1 VWDNRDVARTKIVA
15 TMGPAMSELSV
26 VAAVIAAGADVLRV
40 NCSHGTHEEHVASVR
55 LAREAAASLG
65 REVAVLAD
73 LQGPKIRAGTIMAP
87 GRVMHPGDEVTL
99 RAGVETTEDGAV
111 PIVYPHFSDDV
122 RAGDRVLLADGLIEL
137 VVDAVRG
144 ADVACAVVRGGTLTS
159 HKGVNLPGVA
169 VTAQS
174 PTVKDLADLA
184 PLVEAGVD
192 YVALSFVRSAEDVQR
207 LRAALASL
215 GSRAAV
221 VAKLERPE
229 AITGL
234 DQIVAVSDAVMV
246 ARGDLGVEMGPELV
260 PGLQKRIIATANAH
274 ATPVITATE
283 MLESMVSETRPTRA
297 EASDVANAVFDGT
310 SAVMLSAETAV
321 GMHPANVVRY
331 MDRIC
336 GHAEAL
342 PEFMAS
348 VREPAGEITPA
359 RAIARG
365 VVQAVRD
372 LGAVAVV
379 VHTQTGSSSRLV
391 AGVRPGVPI
400 LALTPDLATL
410 RLVALHHG
418 VEGRLVPPVTDSL
431 ALMAQANEHV
441 LEAGLAHDGDQI
453 IVVAGAPG
461 TVGGTNRLL
470 VHCVD
475 SSLPPYDSNLRRR
488 ATD

>member
-1 VWDNRDVARTKIVA
+1 MARTKIVA
-15 TMGPAMSELSV
+15 TMGPAMVDVASI
-26 VAAVIAAGADVLRV
+26 AAVISAGADVLRV
-40 NCSHGTHEEHVASVR
+40 NCSHGTAEEHLTSVR
-55 LAREAAASLG
+55 LARAAAASLG
-65 REVAVLAD
+65 REVSVLVD
-73 LQGPKIRAGTIMAP
+73 LQGPKIRAGTIPAP
-87 GRVMHPGDEVTL
+87 GCVLRPGDAVTL
-99 RAGVETTEDGAV
+99 RAGVELTDDGALPV
-111 PIVYPHFSDDV
+111 VYPHFADDV
-122 RAGDRVLLADGLIEL
+122 GPGDRVLLADGLIEL
-137 VVDAVRG
+137 AVRSVVG
-144 ADVACAVVRGGTLTS
+144 ADVACSVVRGGTLTS
-159 HKGVNLPGVA
+159 HKGINLPGVA

-184 PLVEAGVD
+184 ALVDVDID
-192 YVALSFVRSAEDVQR
+192 YVALSFVRAADDVHR
-207 LRAALASL
+207 LRDALRTL

-221 VAKLERPE
+221 VAKLERHE
-229 AITGL
+229 AMSRL
-234 DQIVAVSDAVMV
+234 EEIVAASDAVMV

-274 ATPVITATE
+274 AIPVITATE
-283 MLESMVSETRPTRA
+283 MLESMITETRPTRA

-336 GHAEAL
+336 GCAEAL
-342 PEFMAS
+342 PEFMAP
-348 VREPAGEITPA
+348 VRQPAGEISPA
-359 RAIARG
+359 RAVARA

-372 LGAVAVV
+372 LAAVAVV

-391 AGVRPGVPI
+391 AAVRPGVPI
-400 LALTPDLATL
+400 LALTPDVSTL
-410 RLVALHHG
+410 RRVALHHG
-418 VEGRLVPPVTDSL
+418 VQGRLVPAVTDSL

-441 LEAGLAHDGDQI
+441 LAAGVARAGDQI

-461 TVGGTNRLL
+461 AVGGTNRLL

-475 SSLPPYDSNLRRR
+475 STLPPYDANQRRR